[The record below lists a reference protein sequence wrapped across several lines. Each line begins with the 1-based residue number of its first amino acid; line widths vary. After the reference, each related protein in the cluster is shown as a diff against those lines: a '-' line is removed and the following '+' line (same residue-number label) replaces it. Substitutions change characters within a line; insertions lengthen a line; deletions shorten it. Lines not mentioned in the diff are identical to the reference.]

1 MASEVDI
8 VNLALG
14 RLGDDATV
22 SSIDPPEGSAQAS
35 HAARFY
41 PIARDSMLEMHQW
54 GFATRRVTL
63 AVLTGASPSPW
74 QYAYAAPANA
84 LNMLAVMASD
94 ATNDY
99 STGQPMP
106 YTPPGMPAQAG
117 YGLYVPQE
125 YVVEALEDGTSVIYT
140 NQVNAVLRYSAL
152 VSDTTKFSPLFTDA
166 LAWLLASHLAGPI
179 LKGETGAAAAKSCMQ
194 MFNTIFS
201 KATVSDA
208 NQRRATVAANTNW
221 LANR

>member
-8 VNLALG
+8 CNLALG

-63 AVLTGASPSPW
+63 ALLAEAPPSQW
-74 QYAYAAPANA
+74 QYAYATPAAA
-84 LNMLAVMASD
+84 LNLLAVTASD
-94 ATNDY
+94 AQDDY

-106 YTPPGMPAQAG
+106 YSRPDGCAPAG
-117 YGLYVPQE
+117 YGLYTPQD
-125 YVVEALEDGTSVIYT
+125 YVTESLEDGTGVIYT
-140 NQVNAVLRYSAL
+140 NQDDAVLRYTAL
-152 VSDTTKFSPLFTDA
+152 VSDTSKFPPLFTDA

-194 MFNTIFS
+194 MFNTVFGR
-201 KATVSDA
+201 ATVSDA
-208 NQRRATVAANTNW
+208 NQRRATVAPITPW